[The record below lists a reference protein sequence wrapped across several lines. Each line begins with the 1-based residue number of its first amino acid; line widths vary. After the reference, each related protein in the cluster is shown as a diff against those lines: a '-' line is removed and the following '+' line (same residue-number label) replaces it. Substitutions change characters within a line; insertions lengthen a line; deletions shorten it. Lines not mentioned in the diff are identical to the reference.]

1 MPAAERGAFRASAP
15 CAYHRA
21 VAEQSFQVLDAAT
34 AETVEGVCDAIVPG
48 SARVRPAVYI
58 DALLARMDEGTRGA
72 AIAAFAAVARRTSRR
87 SVGTPD
93 FFWVRALAIEAF
105 YSDFVAPGV
114 EATGA
119 WEEIDFNTPARD
131 PAREGLVVPG
141 DLMSE
146 RFDVV
151 VVGSG
156 AGGGVVA
163 GELAD
168 RGRTVLLL
176 ECGPHRTAADFTRW
190 EAKANH
196 DLWWP
201 VRFAPID
208 GGARGVVAL
217 LGARCVG
224 GTTTVNTKV
233 ALRVADHDYAK
244 WHAASGLAGAGGSA
258 FGASDLDP
266 HYDRVETRLGVRERA
281 DWKKSVH
288 TVERGFRAL
297 GAHLEPVRSYTD
309 ANCMSCGSCLQGCP
323 TNAGKST
330 LNTYIHDAWADGPPR
345 AAGGRERRARRD
357 RGRRGARRGVRRR
370 ATARATAWTRA
381 SWSSPPGRSTRRS
394 CCCARACRRA
404 RAAG

>member
-1 MPAAERGAFRASAP
+1 MRSRPPVDVFPRSAGGEGLDAEAHRELRHPTHIRTTGSRRRMHLALQPP

-48 SARVRPAVYI
+48 SARIRPAVYI

-72 AIAAFAAVARRTSRR
+72 AIAAFETVSGDVADQRRDAGLLLGARARDRGVLQRLRRARRRGNGR
-87 SVGTPD
+87 VGGD
-93 FFWVRALAIEAF
+93 RLQLAAR
-105 YSDFVAPGV
+105 
-114 EATGA
+114 
-119 WEEIDFNTPARD
+119 NPARQ
-131 PAREGLVVPG
+131 GLVVPW
-141 DLMSE
+141 DLMTE

-196 DLWWP
+196 DFWWP

-244 WHAASGLAGAGGSA
+244 WHAASGLEGAGG
-258 FGASDLDP
+258 
-266 HYDRVETRLGVRERA
+266 ERLRRL
-281 DWKKSVH
+281 
-288 TVERGFRAL
+288 RPR
-297 GAHLEPVRSYTD
+297 
-309 ANCMSCGSCLQGCP
+309 P
-323 TNAGKST
+323 TLRPG
-330 LNTYIHDAWADGPPR
+330 
-345 AAGGRERRARRD
+345 
-357 RGRRGARRGVRRR
+357 RGAPR
-370 ATARATAWTRA
+370 
-381 SWSSPPGRSTRRS
+381 
-394 CCCARACRRA
+394 CARAHRLEEERDTRSSEASVRSA
-404 RAAG
+404 RTSSRCAPTPMRTA